1 MFRRRCHGIGSPM
14 SLLGAKFLG
23 PEGDVHGTPLTI
35 AELGLVNTEQRYDHR
50 TAGGAVPHCRP
61 FRPPAMSTVHSGPL
75 SRLIKIGVGDL
86 S

>member
-35 AELGLVNTEQRYDHR
+35 AALGLVNTEQRYDHR
-50 TAGGAVPHCRP
+50 DMQAKRRRADLVSGRVRP
-61 FRPPAMSTVHSGPL
+61 WCQKHMLDG
-75 SRLIKIGVGDL
+75 
-86 S
+86 